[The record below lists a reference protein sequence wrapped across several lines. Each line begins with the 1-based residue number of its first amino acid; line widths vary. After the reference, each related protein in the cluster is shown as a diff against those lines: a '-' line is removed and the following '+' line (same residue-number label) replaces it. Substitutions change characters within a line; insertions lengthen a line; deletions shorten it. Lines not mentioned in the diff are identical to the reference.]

1 MDWSLKGDE
10 DGVTLTRNL
19 RLDERYERL
28 PVVALTAHASA
39 EDRKLAKATGFDA
52 FLGKPVDR
60 DELFRTLDSLV
71 H

>member
-19 RLDERYERL
+19 RMDERYKKT
-28 PVVALTAHASA
+28 PVVALTAHASD
-39 EDRKLAKATGFDA
+39 EDRKLAEVTGFDA

-60 DELFRTLDSLV
+60 DELFRTLDLLV
-71 H
+71 P